1 VADEAFDMIR
11 AHALA
16 VAAHL
21 QERTFEILVTK
32 GELMEMDEIVS
43 AAYVTGMFWGAKVAQ
58 GGDGDRL
65 LDELRKLTPEVEV
78 DSAAVLALWQ
88 EALRG

>member
-1 VADEAFDMIR
+1 
-11 AHALA
+11 
-16 VAAHL
+16 
-21 QERTFEILVTK
+21 
-32 GELMEMDEIVS
+32 
-43 AAYVTGMFWGAKVAQ
+43 
-58 GGDGDRL
+58 L